1 MGRLPFILIFL
12 MAAMSLVAC
21 RVSLSSPQPAPAA
34 DLVTFIDSLRAS
46 GASVELGE
54 AVDQPFFS
62 APGKTIILNGED
74 VQVFQYLGVATAKTQ
89 AALVALDGN
98 TIGASKPTW
107 MESPHFFRQGKLLVL
122 YIGSNDQ
129 VLKMLTTVLGRQFA
143 GN

>member
-21 RVSLSSPQPAPAA
+21 RVSLSSPQPAPAT

-46 GASVELGE
+46 GASVELGD

-62 APGKTIILNGED
+62 VTGKTIILNGED
-74 VQVFQYLGVATAKTQ
+74 VQVFQYLDVATAKAQ

-98 TIGASKPTW
+98 TIGTSKPIW
-107 MESPHFFRQGKLLVL
+107 MEPPHFFRQGKLLVL